1 MVVKKLQ
8 QLGMRKDKIEITAME
23 SLGHA
28 SDNNNDLTFRSQS
41 RSSLN
46 RPFYASMVILCD
58 AKYREAL

>member
-1 MVVKKLQ
+1 
-8 QLGMRKDKIEITAME
+8 MRIDKIEIAEE
-23 SLGHA
+23 SLVHA
-28 SDNNNDLTFRSQS
+28 SDNKTDLTFRSQS